1 MATIVSTNAM
11 QVQTNE
17 KNSAGVQNGLK
28 QRIIIKLKV
37 FRSKKTGGWYSAF
50 LCLVNQGLATLAFFG
65 VGVNLVLFLV
75 RVLGQDNATAANNV
89 SKWTGTVYLCSLLG
103 AFISDSYWGRFL
115 TCAIFQLIL
124 LLGLVIMSVT
134 SWIFLIKPE
143 GCGDGILNCVPPS
156 PLGTALFYLAIY
168 LVALGYGGH
177 QPTIATF
184 GSDQFDEANPKEKI
198 SRAAYFG
205 YFYFALNAGSLIS
218 NTILV
223 YYEDGGKWTLGF
235 WASTAA
241 ALLGLFIFLLGTP
254 GYKYVKSFGN
264 PLPRVAQVFVAA
276 VRKWRVANVEGE
288 ELYEVDGSE
297 SSIKGTRKIL
307 HSNDFKKLDNAAIV
321 TEEDRQRPAFNPWRL
336 CTITQVEEAKCII
349 RMCPI
354 WLCTIMYSVIFT
366 QMASLFVEQGEVMD
380 ATIGHFRLPAA
391 SMSAFDICS
400 VLTCTFLYRFMVVPL
415 AGKLNGNPKGLTE
428 LQRMGVGLI
437 IGMLS
442 MIAAGVT
449 EIYRLKHVIPGK
461 EASSLSIFWQIPQY
475 ILVGASEVFMYV
487 GQLEFFNGQA
497 PDGIKSLGSS
507 LCMASMSLGNY
518 VSSMLVN
525 MVMTIT
531 ARGERHGWIP
541 ENLNNGHI
549 DRFYFLLF
557 GLALVDLFAFVVF
570 AKWYK
575 GIQHEGSDES
585 CTKDGEKESQVL
597 DKV

>member
-1 MATIVSTNAM
+1 MSQMATMDTTQAM
-11 QVQTNE
+11 PKINE
-17 KNSAGVQNGLK
+17 KNNSDGVNKDIK
-28 QRIIIKLKV
+28 QGVVNKLKV

-50 LCLVNQGLATLAFFG
+50 LCLVNQGLVTLSFFG
-65 VGVNLVLFLV
+65 VGVNLVLFLT

-103 AFISDSYWGRFL
+103 AFISDSYWGRFI

-124 LLGLVIMSVT
+124 ILGLVIISLT
-134 SWIFLIKPE
+134 SWLFLIKPN
-143 GCGDGILNCVPPS
+143 GCGDGLQNCVPPS
-156 PLGTALFYLAIY
+156 PIGTSLFYLAIY

-184 GSDQFDEANPKEKI
+184 GSDQFDEANPKGKI
-198 SRAAYFG
+198 SKAAYFG

-241 ALLGLFIFLLGTP
+241 GLLGLFVFLLGTP
-254 GYKYVKSFGN
+254 GYRYVKSFGN
-264 PLPRVAQVFVAA
+264 PLPRVGQVFVAA
-276 VRKWRVANVEGE
+276 LHKWRVPNVDET
-288 ELYEVDGSE
+288 ELYELNGLE

-307 HSNDFKKLDNAAIV
+307 HSNDFKKLDKAAIV
-321 TEEDRQRPAFNPWRL
+321 TDEDRQRLVINPWRL

-349 RMCPI
+349 RMLPI

-380 ATIGHFRLPAA
+380 ATIGNFHLPAA

-415 AGKLNGNPKGLTE
+415 AGKISGNPRGLSE

-442 MIAAGVT
+442 MVAAGVT
-449 EIYRLKHVIPGK
+449 EIFRLRRVIPGN
-461 EASSLSIFWQIPQY
+461 ETSSLSIFWQIPQY

-525 MVMTIT
+525 MVMHFT
-531 ARGERHGWIP
+531 AKGTRHGWIP

-557 GLALVDLFAFVVF
+557 GLALVDMVAFVFF

-575 GIQHEGSDES
+575 GINIEDSNN
-585 CTKDGEKESQVL
+585 GEKEIVQVL
-597 DKV
+597 EKV

>member
-1 MATIVSTNAM
+1 MDTT
-11 QVQTNE
+11 QVMPKTNE
-17 KNSAGVQNGLK
+17 KNNSAGVNKGLK
-28 QRIIIKLKV
+28 QRVVNKLKV
-37 FRSKKTGGWYSAF
+37 FRSKKTGGCYSAF
-50 LCLVNQGLATLAFFG
+50 LCLVNQGLVTLSFFG
-65 VGVNLVLFLV
+65 VGVNLVLFLT

-124 LLGLVIMSVT
+124 LLGLVIISLT
-134 SWIFLIKPE
+134 SWLFLIKPN
-143 GCGDGILNCVPPS
+143 GCGDGILNCIPPS
-156 PLGTALFYLAIY
+156 PIGTALFYLAIY

-223 YYEDGGKWTLGF
+223 YYEDSGKWTFGF

-241 ALLGLFIFLLGTP
+241 ALLGLFVFFLGTP
-254 GYKYVKSFGN
+254 GYRYVKSFGN
-264 PLPRVAQVFVAA
+264 PLPRVAQVFVATF
-276 VRKWRVANVEGE
+276 RKWRVPNVDGA
-288 ELYEVDGSE
+288 ELYEMDGLE

-307 HSNDFKKLDNAAIV
+307 HSNDFKKLDKAAVV
-321 TEEDRQRPAFNPWRL
+321 TEEDRQRPVANPW
-336 CTITQVEEAKCII
+336 
-349 RMCPI
+349 
-354 WLCTIMYSVIFT
+354 
-366 QMASLFVEQGEVMD
+366 
-380 ATIGHFRLPAA
+380 
-391 SMSAFDICS
+391 
-400 VLTCTFLYRFMVVPL
+400 RFMVVPL
-415 AGKLNGNPKGLTE
+415 AGKISGNPRGLTE
-428 LQRMGVGLI
+428 LQRMGVGLV

-442 MIAAGVT
+442 MVAAGVT
-449 EIYRLKHVIPGK
+449 EIFRLRRVIP
-461 EASSLSIFWQIPQY
+461 ENETSSLSIFWQIPQY

-525 MVMTIT
+525 MVMQIT
-531 ARGERHGWIP
+531 ARGTRHGWIP

-557 GLALVDLFAFVVF
+557 GLALVDLVAFVLF

-575 GIQHEGSDES
+575 GINLEGSTSSGDNDS
-585 CTKDGEKESQVL
+585 CKKGGEKESEVL

>member
-1 MATIVSTNAM
+1 MSQMATMDTTQAM
-11 QVQTNE
+11 PKINE
-17 KNSAGVQNGLK
+17 KNNSDGVNKDIK
-28 QRIIIKLKV
+28 QGVVNKLKV

-50 LCLVNQGLATLAFFG
+50 LCLVNQGLVTLSFFG
-65 VGVNLVLFLV
+65 VGVNLVLFLT

-103 AFISDSYWGRFL
+103 AFISDSYWGRFI

-124 LLGLVIMSVT
+124 ILGLVIISLT
-134 SWIFLIKPE
+134 SWLFLIKPN
-143 GCGDGILNCVPPS
+143 GCGDGLQNCVPPS
-156 PLGTALFYLAIY
+156 PIGTSLFYLAIY

-184 GSDQFDEANPKEKI
+184 GSDQFDEANPKGKI
-198 SRAAYFG
+198 SKAAYFG

-218 NTILV
+218 NTILA

-241 ALLGLFIFLLGTP
+241 GVLGLFVFFHLET
-254 GYKYVKSFGN
+254 
-264 PLPRVAQVFVAA
+264 PLPRVGQVFVVAS
-276 VRKWRVANVEGE
+276 RKWRVPNVDET
-288 ELYEVDGSE
+288 ELYELNGLE

-307 HSNDFKKLDNAAIV
+307 HSNDFKKLDKAAIV
-321 TEEDRQRPAFNPWRL
+321 TDEDRQRLVINPWRL

-349 RMCPI
+349 RMFPI

-380 ATIGHFRLPAA
+380 ATIGNFHLPAA

-400 VLTCTFLYRFMVVPL
+400 VLMCTFLYRFMVVPL
-415 AGKLNGNPKGLTE
+415 AGKISGNPRGLSE

-442 MIAAGVT
+442 MVAAGVT
-449 EIYRLKHVIPGK
+449 EIFRLRRVIPGN
-461 EASSLSIFWQIPQY
+461 ETSSLSIFWQIPQY

-497 PDGIKSLGSS
+497 PDGLKTLGSS

-525 MVMTIT
+525 MVMHFT
-531 ARGERHGWIP
+531 AKGTRHGWIP

-557 GLALVDLFAFVVF
+557 GLALVDMVAFVFF
-570 AKWYK
+570 AKWYQ
-575 GIQHEGSDES
+575 GINIEDSNH
-585 CTKDGEKESQVL
+585 GEKEIVQVL
-597 DKV
+597 EKV